1 MAVTVAIIGRLGFF
15 FFFFVRF
22 AEQRHLPSLLEN
34 VENIGKK
41 FQNFSSKRLLIS
53 IFPHMLIQIFGL
65 CFYVSSLF
73 DYFIYFSRFNCPIVD
88 LPPWIPKVLI
98 VSVRL
103 ITREKRRL
111 SRFRIIIDHTS
122 PNQSIVQYLCNC
134 FHLQFLI
141 FQITIWIIETK
152 LGENFYRN
160 YILSKIWLRITVI
173 IFINV
178 IQCSCFNRIMI
189 RVSLVSIN
197 RGSLNKRKSFV
208 HLQVR
213 NFSRTNF
220 P

>member
-1 MAVTVAIIGRLGFF
+1 MLIRSSGYFSTFLLSLIILFIS
-15 FFFFVRF
+15 
-22 AEQRHLPSLLEN
+22 QD
-34 VENIGKK
+34 
-41 FQNFSSKRLLIS
+41 LIVPLS
-53 IFPHMLIQIFGL
+53 IFHHEYQ
-65 CFYVSSLF
+65 
-73 DYFIYFSRFNCPIVD
+73 
-88 LPPWIPKVLI
+88 VLI
-98 VSVRL
+98 VSLRL

>member
-53 IFPHMLIQIFGL
+53 IFPHMLIR
-65 CFYVSSLF
+65 SSG
-73 DYFIYFSRFNCPIVD
+73 YFSTFLLSLIILFISQDLIVP
-88 LPPWIPKVLI
+88 LSIFHREYQVLI
-98 VSVRL
+98 VSLRL

-122 PNQSIVQYLCNC
+122 PNRSFSIYQSNC
-134 FHLQFLI
+134 IILQFLI

-208 HLQVR
+208 HLHVR
-213 NFSRTNF
+213 NFIRTNF

>member
-111 SRFRIIIDHTS
+111 SNNISNNNRSHV
-122 PNQSIVQYLCNC
+122 PKSIVQYLS
-134 FHLQFLI
+134 I
-141 FQITIWIIETK
+141 K
-152 LGENFYRN
+152 LYNF
-160 YILSKIWLRITVI
+160 I
-173 IFINV
+173 IF
-178 IQCSCFNRIMI
+178 
-189 RVSLVSIN
+189 
-197 RGSLNKRKSFV
+197 
-208 HLQVR
+208 
-213 NFSRTNF
+213 NFSNYNLNNRDEIRREF
-220 P
+220 L

>member
-1 MAVTVAIIGRLGFF
+1 MVVTVAIIGRLGFF

-111 SRFRIIIDHTS
+111 SNNISNNNRSHV
-122 PNQSIVQYLCNC
+122 PKSIVQYLSIKLYNST
-134 FHLQFLI
+134 I
-141 FQITIWIIETK
+141 F
-152 LGENFYRN
+152 
-160 YILSKIWLRITVI
+160 
-173 IFINV
+173 
-178 IQCSCFNRIMI
+178 
-189 RVSLVSIN
+189 
-197 RGSLNKRKSFV
+197 
-208 HLQVR
+208 
-213 NFSRTNF
+213 NFSNYNLDNRDEIRREF
-220 P
+220 L

>member
-1 MAVTVAIIGRLGFF
+1 MAVTVAIIEHLGFFF

-111 SRFRIIIDHTS
+111 SNNISNNNRSHV
-122 PNQSIVQYLCNC
+122 PKSIVQYLSIKLYNST
-134 FHLQFLI
+134 I
-141 FQITIWIIETK
+141 F
-152 LGENFYRN
+152 
-160 YILSKIWLRITVI
+160 
-173 IFINV
+173 
-178 IQCSCFNRIMI
+178 
-189 RVSLVSIN
+189 
-197 RGSLNKRKSFV
+197 
-208 HLQVR
+208 
-213 NFSRTNF
+213 NFSNYNLDNRDEIRREF
-220 P
+220 L

>member
-1 MAVTVAIIGRLGFF
+1 MAVTVAIIGRLGF

-111 SRFRIIIDHTS
+111 SNNISNNNRSHV
-122 PNQSIVQYLCNC
+122 PKSIVQYLSIKLYNST
-134 FHLQFLI
+134 I
-141 FQITIWIIETK
+141 F
-152 LGENFYRN
+152 
-160 YILSKIWLRITVI
+160 
-173 IFINV
+173 
-178 IQCSCFNRIMI
+178 
-189 RVSLVSIN
+189 
-197 RGSLNKRKSFV
+197 
-208 HLQVR
+208 
-213 NFSRTNF
+213 NFSNYNLDNRDEIRREF
-220 P
+220 L

>member
-65 CFYVSSLF
+65 RFYVSSLF

-111 SRFRIIIDHTS
+111 SNNISNNNRSHV
-122 PNQSIVQYLCNC
+122 PKSIVQYLS
-134 FHLQFLI
+134 I
-141 FQITIWIIETK
+141 K
-152 LGENFYRN
+152 LYNF
-160 YILSKIWLRITVI
+160 I
-173 IFINV
+173 IF
-178 IQCSCFNRIMI
+178 
-189 RVSLVSIN
+189 
-197 RGSLNKRKSFV
+197 
-208 HLQVR
+208 
-213 NFSRTNF
+213 NFSNYNLDNRDEIRREF
-220 P
+220 L

>member
-98 VSVRL
+98 VSVCL

-111 SRFRIIIDHTS
+111 SNNISNNNWSHV
-122 PNQSIVQYLCNC
+122 PKSIVQYLSIKLYNST
-134 FHLQFLI
+134 I
-141 FQITIWIIETK
+141 F
-152 LGENFYRN
+152 
-160 YILSKIWLRITVI
+160 
-173 IFINV
+173 
-178 IQCSCFNRIMI
+178 
-189 RVSLVSIN
+189 
-197 RGSLNKRKSFV
+197 
-208 HLQVR
+208 
-213 NFSRTNF
+213 NFSNYNLDNRDEIRREF
-220 P
+220 L

>member
-98 VSVRL
+98 VSVCL

-111 SRFRIIIDHTS
+111 SNNISNNNWSHV
-122 PNQSIVQYLCNC
+122 PKSIVQYLS
-134 FHLQFLI
+134 I
-141 FQITIWIIETK
+141 K
-152 LGENFYRN
+152 LYNF
-160 YILSKIWLRITVI
+160 I
-173 IFINV
+173 IF
-178 IQCSCFNRIMI
+178 
-189 RVSLVSIN
+189 
-197 RGSLNKRKSFV
+197 
-208 HLQVR
+208 
-213 NFSRTNF
+213 NFSNYNLNNRDEIRREF
-220 P
+220 L

>member
-208 HLQVR
+208 HLHVR
-213 NFSRTNF
+213 NFIRTNF

>member
-1 MAVTVAIIGRLGFF
+1 MAVTVAIIERLGFFF

-111 SRFRIIIDHTS
+111 SNNISNNNRSHV
-122 PNQSIVQYLCNC
+122 PKSIVQYLS
-134 FHLQFLI
+134 I
-141 FQITIWIIETK
+141 K
-152 LGENFYRN
+152 LYNF
-160 YILSKIWLRITVI
+160 I
-173 IFINV
+173 IF
-178 IQCSCFNRIMI
+178 
-189 RVSLVSIN
+189 
-197 RGSLNKRKSFV
+197 
-208 HLQVR
+208 
-213 NFSRTNF
+213 NFSNYNLDNGDEIRREF
-220 P
+220 L

>member
-1 MAVTVAIIGRLGFF
+1 MLIRSSGYFSTFLLSLIILFIS
-15 FFFFVRF
+15 
-22 AEQRHLPSLLEN
+22 QD
-34 VENIGKK
+34 
-41 FQNFSSKRLLIS
+41 LIVPLS
-53 IFPHMLIQIFGL
+53 IFHREYQ
-65 CFYVSSLF
+65 
-73 DYFIYFSRFNCPIVD
+73 
-88 LPPWIPKVLI
+88 VLI
-98 VSVRL
+98 VSLRL

>member
-1 MAVTVAIIGRLGFF
+1 MAVTVAIIERLGFFF

-111 SRFRIIIDHTS
+111 SNNISNNNRSHV
-122 PNQSIVQYLCNC
+122 PKSIVQYLSIKLYNST
-134 FHLQFLI
+134 I
-141 FQITIWIIETK
+141 F
-152 LGENFYRN
+152 
-160 YILSKIWLRITVI
+160 
-173 IFINV
+173 
-178 IQCSCFNRIMI
+178 
-189 RVSLVSIN
+189 
-197 RGSLNKRKSFV
+197 
-208 HLQVR
+208 
-213 NFSRTNF
+213 NFSNYNLDNRDEIRREF
-220 P
+220 L

>member
-111 SRFRIIIDHTS
+111 SNNISNNNWSHV
-122 PNQSIVQYLCNC
+122 PKSIVQYLS
-134 FHLQFLI
+134 I
-141 FQITIWIIETK
+141 K
-152 LGENFYRN
+152 LYNF
-160 YILSKIWLRITVI
+160 I
-173 IFINV
+173 IF
-178 IQCSCFNRIMI
+178 
-189 RVSLVSIN
+189 
-197 RGSLNKRKSFV
+197 
-208 HLQVR
+208 
-213 NFSRTNF
+213 NFSNYNLNNRDEIRREF
-220 P
+220 L

>member
-111 SRFRIIIDHTS
+111 SNNISNNNWSHV
-122 PNQSIVQYLCNC
+122 PKSIVQYLSIKLYNST
-134 FHLQFLI
+134 I
-141 FQITIWIIETK
+141 F
-152 LGENFYRN
+152 
-160 YILSKIWLRITVI
+160 
-173 IFINV
+173 
-178 IQCSCFNRIMI
+178 
-189 RVSLVSIN
+189 
-197 RGSLNKRKSFV
+197 
-208 HLQVR
+208 
-213 NFSRTNF
+213 NFSNYNLDNRDEIRREF
-220 P
+220 L

>member
-98 VSVRL
+98 VSVCL

-111 SRFRIIIDHTS
+111 SNNISNNNRSHV
-122 PNQSIVQYLCNC
+122 PKSIVQYLSIKLYNST
-134 FHLQFLI
+134 I
-141 FQITIWIIETK
+141 F
-152 LGENFYRN
+152 
-160 YILSKIWLRITVI
+160 
-173 IFINV
+173 
-178 IQCSCFNRIMI
+178 
-189 RVSLVSIN
+189 
-197 RGSLNKRKSFV
+197 
-208 HLQVR
+208 
-213 NFSRTNF
+213 NFSNYNLDNRDEIRREF
-220 P
+220 L

>member
-141 FQITIWIIETK
+141 FQITIWIIEMK

>member
-88 LPPWIPKVLI
+88 LPPWIPGANCLPSFDNSWETPI
-98 VSVRL
+98 VTISNNNRSHVP
-103 ITREKRRL
+103 K
-111 SRFRIIIDHTS
+111 
-122 PNQSIVQYLCNC
+122 SIVQYLSIKLYNST
-134 FHLQFLI
+134 I
-141 FQITIWIIETK
+141 F
-152 LGENFYRN
+152 
-160 YILSKIWLRITVI
+160 
-173 IFINV
+173 
-178 IQCSCFNRIMI
+178 
-189 RVSLVSIN
+189 
-197 RGSLNKRKSFV
+197 
-208 HLQVR
+208 
-213 NFSRTNF
+213 NFSNYNLDNRDEIRREF
-220 P
+220 L

>member
-1 MAVTVAIIGRLGFF
+1 MLIRSSGYFSTFLLSLIILFIS
-15 FFFFVRF
+15 
-22 AEQRHLPSLLEN
+22 QD
-34 VENIGKK
+34 
-41 FQNFSSKRLLIS
+41 LIVPLS
-53 IFPHMLIQIFGL
+53 IFHREYQ
-65 CFYVSSLF
+65 
-73 DYFIYFSRFNCPIVD
+73 
-88 LPPWIPKVLI
+88 VLI
-98 VSVRL
+98 VSLRL

-208 HLQVR
+208 HLHVR
-213 NFSRTNF
+213 NFIRTNF

>member
-111 SRFRIIIDHTS
+111 SNNISNNNRSHV
-122 PNQSIVQYLCNC
+122 PKSIVQYLSIKLYNST
-134 FHLQFLI
+134 I
-141 FQITIWIIETK
+141 F
-152 LGENFYRN
+152 
-160 YILSKIWLRITVI
+160 
-173 IFINV
+173 
-178 IQCSCFNRIMI
+178 
-189 RVSLVSIN
+189 
-197 RGSLNKRKSFV
+197 
-208 HLQVR
+208 
-213 NFSRTNF
+213 NFSNYNLDNRDEIRREF
-220 P
+220 L